1 MTSPLLAFIS
11 TRLSGLPRYAFI
23 LFYILPRYAFILFY
37 ILRASLLRY
46 AFALRFRATLIFL
59 WVYSRYAY
67 LLMVLL
73 ELRLWL
79 SRYAYPHLIST
90 SSYILLDLHVMV
102 NHTILPTPALRFIP
116 TPALRFH
123 HTILPTPAL
132 RFRFTCNG

>member
-1 MTSPLLAFIS
+1 MIDVPSPCLYLYSAKRSPALRFHI
-11 TRLSGLPRYAFI
+11 I
-23 LFYILPRYAFILFY
+23 LYSP
-37 ILRASLLRY
+37 RY
-46 AFALRFRATLIFL
+46 AFALRFCATL
-59 WVYSRYAY
+59 SRYAY